1 MSCQTFPTYQMQP
14 PTVPKAA
21 YSVNSSTRAVFCVI
35 WNNFVRRTAFHDV
48 LFLVGLTI
56 YARYRQIV
64 HVTEHHE
71 VLKSLIGAVNKKSL
85 YIGLAS
91 CYGISIVANFQETNV
106 RPMHYVGAF
115 TAFGMGTL
123 YFCMQSVISLR
134 LEPYITLKKALYR
147 SILSIICCIFFV
159 VVAVCGVISHILFE
173 GSDPRHWYPS
183 DGGWRWHVASSVSEW
198 IVATIFSFYILTFAD
213 EFRYI
218 KFDHPEVRREDF
230 YFDSEF

>member
-1 MSCQTFPTYQMQP
+1 MWCQTFLTYQTQP
-14 PTVPKAA
+14 PTALKAA
-21 YSVNSSTRAVFCVI
+21 SSANLLTRAVFCVI
-35 WNNFVRRTAFHDV
+35 WYNFVCRTATHDV

-71 VLKSLIGAVNKKSL
+71 VLKSLIGALNKKSL
-85 YIGLAS
+85 YIGFAS

-159 VVAVCGVISHILFE
+159 VVAVCGVISHI
-173 GSDPRHWYPS
+173 G
-183 DGGWRWHVASSVSEW
+183 
-198 IVATIFSFYILTFAD
+198 
-213 EFRYI
+213 EFRVTNQLI
-218 KFDHPEVRREDF
+218 SMQSFILIWFQNLREVIRDIGIRLMAAGDGTLRRRCQNG
-230 YFDSEF
+230 S